1 MPSAGSSGS
10 VSPGPIGIARLGKPA
25 WKSRLFRGALTIAAV
40 VSLLFVAASARA
52 SCGSFSQVGAGK
64 QAHPASWDTRS
75 GRAHLTEVDEPAAS
89 IVGMWHVTF
98 TAKGN
103 SEGPPDNTPID
114 NAIIVWH
121 SDRTEV
127 MNSGRP
133 AQDGDFCLGVWEEV
147 GRCHY
152 KLNHFAW
159 MLPWAEG
166 GGVCDDGLTVTVT
179 ACICIKLPGL
189 ADGDGTWQRK
199 RQCLG
204 LDRRPLRPGQPAP
217 QVNQDIGRRPSPHS
231 SDFPTHEDRA
241 GPYACCP

>member
-1 MPSAGSSGS
+1 MDCIIRKSETRPC
-10 VSPGPIGIARLGKPA
+10 GKPA
-25 WKSRLFRGALTIAAV
+25 WKRRLFRGALTIAAV

-64 QAHPASWDTRS
+64 QAHPASWDAQS

-121 SDRTEV
+121 SDRTEI

-147 GRCHY
+147 GKCHY

-159 MLPWAEG
+159 MGNDTTNAPG
-166 GGVCDDGLTVTVT
+166 GIGKPAGPTHITEDVTVS
-179 ACICIKLPGL
+179 P
-189 ADGDGTWQRK
+189 DGKHYSGTFT
-199 RQCLG
+199 
-204 LDRRPLRPGQPAP
+204 LDAYDTSFNLT
-217 QVNQDIGRRPSPHS
+217 
-231 SDFPTHEDRA
+231 THIVGVLQGTRITMSTTVDDLM
-241 GPYACCP
+241 

>member
-1 MPSAGSSGS
+1 MDCMIRNSETRPC
-10 VSPGPIGIARLGKPA
+10 GKPG
-25 WKSRLFRGALTIAAV
+25 WESRLSRRVLTIAAAG
-40 VSLLFVAASARA
+40 SLLSVAVSARA

-64 QAHPASWDTRS
+64 QAHPASWNVQS
-75 GRAHLTEVDEPAAS
+75 GRAYLTEVDEPLAS

-147 GRCHY
+147 GKSHY

-159 MLPWAEG
+159 MGNDTTNAPG
-166 GGVCDDGLTVTVT
+166 GIGKPTGPTHIVEDVT
-179 ACICIKLPGL
+179 LS
-189 ADGDGTWQRK
+189 ADGKHYSGTFT
-199 RQCLG
+199 
-204 LDRRPLRPGQPAP
+204 LDAYDTSFNLTAHIVGVLQGTRITMGTTVDDLM
-217 QVNQDIGRRPSPHS
+217 
-231 SDFPTHEDRA
+231 
-241 GPYACCP
+241 

>member
-1 MPSAGSSGS
+1 MDCMIRKSETRPF
-10 VSPGPIGIARLGKPA
+10 GKPG
-25 WKSRLFRGALTIAAV
+25 WESRLSRRVLTIAAV
-40 VSLLFVAASARA
+40 GSLLSVAASARA

-64 QAHPASWDTRS
+64 QAHPASWNVQS
-75 GRAHLTEVDEPAAS
+75 GRPYLTEVDEPLAS

-147 GRCHY
+147 GKSHY

-159 MLPWAEG
+159 MGNDTTNAPG
-166 GGVCDDGLTVTVT
+166 GIGKPTGPTHIVEDVTVS
-179 ACICIKLPGL
+179 
-189 ADGDGTWQRK
+189 ADGKHYSGTFT
-199 RQCLG
+199 
-204 LDRRPLRPGQPAP
+204 LDAYDTSFNLTAHIVGVLQGTRITMGTTVDDLM
-217 QVNQDIGRRPSPHS
+217 
-231 SDFPTHEDRA
+231 
-241 GPYACCP
+241 

>member
-1 MPSAGSSGS
+1 MDCMIRKSETKPCDK
-10 VSPGPIGIARLGKPA
+10 PG
-25 WKSRLFRGALTIAAV
+25 WVSRLSRRVLTIAAV
-40 VSLLFVAASARA
+40 GSLLSVATSARA
-52 SCGSFSQVGAGK
+52 ACGSFSQIGAGK
-64 QAHPASWDTRS
+64 QAHPASWNMQS
-75 GRAHLTEVDEPAAS
+75 GRAYLSQVDEPLAS

-147 GRCHY
+147 VKNHY

-159 MLPWAEG
+159 MGNDTTNAPG
-166 GGVCDDGLTVTVT
+166 GIGKPAGPTHIVEDVTVS
-179 ACICIKLPGL
+179 
-189 ADGDGTWQRK
+189 ADGKHYSGTFT
-199 RQCLG
+199 
-204 LDRRPLRPGQPAP
+204 LDAYDTSFNLTAHIVGVLQGTRITMGTTVDDLM
-217 QVNQDIGRRPSPHS
+217 
-231 SDFPTHEDRA
+231 
-241 GPYACCP
+241 

>member
-1 MPSAGSSGS
+1 MDCMIRNSETRPC
-10 VSPGPIGIARLGKPA
+10 GKPG
-25 WKSRLFRGALTIAAV
+25 WESRLSRRVLTIAAAG
-40 VSLLFVAASARA
+40 SLLSVAVSARA

-64 QAHPASWDTRS
+64 QAHPASWNVQS
-75 GRAHLTEVDEPAAS
+75 GRAYLTEVDEPLAS

-147 GRCHY
+147 GKSHY

-159 MLPWAEG
+159 MGNDTTNAPG
-166 GGVCDDGLTVTVT
+166 GIGKPTGPTHIVEDVTVS
-179 ACICIKLPGL
+179 
-189 ADGDGTWQRK
+189 ADGKHYSGTFT
-199 RQCLG
+199 
-204 LDRRPLRPGQPAP
+204 LDAYDTSFNLTAHIVGVLQGTRITMGTTVDDLM
-217 QVNQDIGRRPSPHS
+217 
-231 SDFPTHEDRA
+231 
-241 GPYACCP
+241 

>member
-1 MPSAGSSGS
+1 
-10 VSPGPIGIARLGKPA
+10 
-25 WKSRLFRGALTIAAV
+25 
-40 VSLLFVAASARA
+40 VA
-52 SCGSFSQVGAGK
+52 AGK
-64 QAHPASWDTRS
+64 QPHPASWNVLS
-75 GRAHLTEVDEPAAS
+75 GRAYLTEVDEPLAS

-147 GRCHY
+147 GKSHY

-159 MLPWAEG
+159 MGNDTTNAPG
-166 GGVCDDGLTVTVT
+166 GIGKPTGPTHIVEDVTVS
-179 ACICIKLPGL
+179 
-189 ADGDGTWQRK
+189 ADGKHYSGTFT
-199 RQCLG
+199 
-204 LDRRPLRPGQPAP
+204 LDAYDTSFNLTAHIVGVLQGTRITMGTTVDDLM
-217 QVNQDIGRRPSPHS
+217 
-231 SDFPTHEDRA
+231 
-241 GPYACCP
+241 